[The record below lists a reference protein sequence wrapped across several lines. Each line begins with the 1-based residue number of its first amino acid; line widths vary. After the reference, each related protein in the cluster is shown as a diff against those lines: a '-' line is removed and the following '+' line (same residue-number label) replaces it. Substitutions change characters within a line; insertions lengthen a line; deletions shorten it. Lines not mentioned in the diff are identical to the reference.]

1 MDTYCIVRTEH
12 LNHYGHLFGG
22 AMLAWIDEFAW
33 LTASLDFPGCKLV
46 TMAMDDIVFRKPAHC
61 GAILRFSIEPERQGK
76 TSVTYRVVV
85 FADEPGA
92 TCEKEIVSTTITFVR
107 LDDLGGKLALPE
119 VEKYRSLDSGH
130 GPKPVNAPHA
140 P

>member
-22 AMLAWIDEFAW
+22 AMLAWIDEYAW

-46 TMAMDDIVFRKPAHC
+46 TMAMQDIVFRKPAHC
-61 GAILRFSIEPERQGK
+61 GAILRFSVEPEKQRT
-76 TSVTYRVVV
+76 TSITYRVAV

-92 TCEKEIVSTTITFVR
+92 VEEKEILTTSITFVR
-107 LDDLGGKLALPE
+107 LDDLGRKLPLPKME
-119 VEKYRSLDSGH
+119 SYRSLDSGL
-130 GPKPVNAPHA
+130 GPKPKVSEHL
-140 P
+140 